1 MRVNQEE
8 SFKPVTITL
17 DTREEADAFF
27 GIVAGQSDDA
37 SEKLA
42 TKLSDWFSNNYR

>member
-8 SFKPVTITL
+8 SFKPITITL

-37 SEKLA
+37 AKRLA
-42 TKLSDWFSNNYR
+42 IKLSDWFTNNYH